1 MLNRTVRTNM
11 INHSFVR
18 VRDCMLAVCIVTRD
32 VCTDEKELEIHHIV
46 NDDLEICCEYK
57 YTRLGVRLDTNLEP
71 SGFSGCVPA
80 TCTSDD
86 GAESRVQVSRKSRN
100 CVNRSLILS
109 VTVLQSAKGTHV
121 RGG

>member
-18 VRDCMLAVCIVTRD
+18 VRDCMLAVCIIARD
-32 VCTDEKELEIHHIV
+32 VCTDEEELEIHHIV
-46 NDDLEICCEYK
+46 NDDLEICCE